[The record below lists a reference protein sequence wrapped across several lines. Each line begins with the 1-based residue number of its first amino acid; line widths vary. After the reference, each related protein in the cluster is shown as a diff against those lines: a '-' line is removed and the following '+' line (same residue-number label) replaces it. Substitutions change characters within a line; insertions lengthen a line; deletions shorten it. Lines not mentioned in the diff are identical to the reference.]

1 MQDKTTAVSNSDQEK
16 LRDIAP
22 TFDNQQ
28 RYLLKLLDET
38 DFNKI
43 VAIKDELSETWTK
56 KQIFRTET
64 EMRVSV
70 LNDGKHPT
78 RASKYWQCVRE
89 QNAFFENIIAAS
101 FDYRRNEVEIKKLQK
116 KIEEESDELEREL
129 LQIDL
134 EEKLYAKSNME
145 LVAKDRIR
153 ELELWSNLK
162 DELDD
167 GSFDTE
173 NVNTHQ
179 AETLALQLEN
189 RARAVG
195 PGASPAEVANIL
207 GPLKTIERYKKEGG
221 LQLSHSKTQSLTDES
236 AKIDP
241 LTVDINQKIRV

>member
-1 MQDKTTAVSNSDQEK
+1 MEENSSAANTTGTEP

-43 VAIKDELSETWTK
+43 VAIKDELRDTWTK

-78 RASKYWQCVRE
+78 PAAKYWQCVRE
-89 QNAFFENIIAAS
+89 QNVFFENIIAMS
-101 FDYRRNEVEIKKLQK
+101 FDYRRNEVEIKKTQK
-116 KIEEESDELEREL
+116 KIEQETDELEREL

-134 EEKLYAKSNME
+134 EEKLYARSNME

-153 ELELWSNLK
+153 ELELWSKLK
-162 DELDD
+162 AELDD
-167 GSFDTE
+167 GSFDTQ

-179 AETLALQLEN
+179 MESLALTLQN

-195 PGASPAEVANIL
+195 PGASPAEIANIA
-207 GPLKTIERYKKEGG
+207 GPLSTIQRMKQEATA
-221 LQLSHSKTQSLTDES
+221 QLGVNTSQSLSTGS
-236 AKIDP
+236 VS
-241 LTVDINQKIRV
+241 LDINQNIKL

>member
-1 MQDKTTAVSNSDQEK
+1 MEYNLNTQQEN

-28 RYLLKLLDET
+28 RYLLKLLDEN

-43 VAIKDELSETWTK
+43 VAIKDELKETWAK

-64 EMRVSV
+64 EMRISV

-78 RASKYWQCVRE
+78 KASKYWQCVRE
-89 QNAFFENIIAAS
+89 QNVFFENIIATS

-116 KIEEESDELEREL
+116 KIEQEQDELECEL

-134 EEKLYAKSNME
+134 EQKLYARASME

-153 ELELWSNLK
+153 ELELWSKLK
-162 DELDD
+162 SELDD

-179 AETLALQLEN
+179 AESLLLQLEN
-189 RARAVG
+189 RAKTVG

-207 GPLKTIERYKKEGG
+207 GPLKTIERYKKEGFP
-221 LQLSHSKTQSLTDES
+221 QLEKSGTQALGNDSKQSNS
-236 AKIDP
+236 I
-241 LTVDINQKIRV
+241 DINLQHKIKVS